1 MTPLQ
6 KRRHSTMRQG
16 KRRASINLKLPTL
29 IECPNCHKA
38 TRSHMACAYCGFY
51 KGLKATR

>member
-16 KRRASINLKLPTL
+16 KRRASINLSLPKL
-29 IECPNCHKA
+29 IECANCHKP
-38 TRSHMACAYCGFY
+38 TPQHQACQYCGFY
-51 KGLKATR
+51 KGRKVSK

>member
-16 KRRASINLKLPTL
+16 KRRASIRLSLPTL
-29 IECPNCHKA
+29 VECPNCHKA
-38 TRSHMACAYCGFY
+38 TRSHQACAYCGFY
-51 KGLKATR
+51 KGLKATK